1 MIMSTLLNLSLCRCS
16 VLMLTEQQH
25 LDQLL
30 TPLHPFTWFLRSLHF
45 PIAPIVS
52 PHLANSLKS
61 SVLFS
66 AAVTL
71 IPMKISS
78 TPWRWIPF
86 RYTIYM
92 LTASKHASPSQTKLL
107 LMHDTAHKL
116 DLHSVFLLFKL
127 FKKHHPIVLQRLLM
141 PLCKW

>member
-1 MIMSTLLNLSLCRCS
+1 MTMSTLLNLSLRRCS

-30 TPLHPFTWFLRSLHF
+30 TPLHPFTWFLHSLHF
-45 PIAPIVS
+45 PIAPTVS

-107 LMHDTAHKL
+107 LMHTSHC
-116 DLHSVFLLFKL
+116 LLRISMRVANRCSKFKSSSTC
-127 FKKHHPIVLQRLLM
+127 P
-141 PLCKW
+141 